1 MAIITTRARSA
12 SVSDR
17 AFLSLAG
24 VAAQIVAWNEARRTR
39 AILSKLSQHEL
50 ADIGLNAGD
59 IDNIR

>member
-1 MAIITTRARSA
+1 MAIINTRARSA

-24 VAAQIVAWNEARRTR
+24 VAAQVSSWNEARRTR
-39 AILSKLSQHEL
+39 AVLSKLSLHEL
-50 ADIGLNAGD
+50 SDIGLNPGD